1 MEANLASMG
10 ERWARRVRMA
20 LVACIALLAVLIFAS
35 ARDGRG
41 TLNPFDVRP
50 ANAELI
56 SAAPGYLALSA
67 SIGNEVNFYLLDST
81 KQVICVYQMVGDKI
95 RLVAARDWSRDTD
108 IPDSSLN
115 VVSADGRQQLKA
127 FEGGTGL
134 DRKDAD
140 AYADAV
146 KKLEAGEKK

>member
-1 MEANLASMG
+1 MESNQASAG
-10 ERWARRVRMA
+10 ERWARRMRAVLIA
-20 LVACIALLAVLIFAS
+20 GIALIAVLIFAS

-41 TLNPFDVRP
+41 SLNPFEVRN
-50 ANAELI
+50 ANAEMI

-134 DRKDAD
+134 DRKDAET
-140 AYADAV
+140 YADAV
-146 KKLEAGEKK
+146 KKLESGDKK